1 MLAVTLLQELFDL
14 KTAENTKLSEDLA
27 DTIKQLEEKSAV
39 LHKTQEEKEVQVWKS
54 NGSLYG
60 HVVLREFLF
69 YYRNIWLPGTSTLSK
84 RLQGRHM
91 N

>member
-39 LHKTQEEKEVQVWKS
+39 LHKTQEEKEVQVWRS
-54 NGSLYG
+54 NSS
-60 HVVLREFLF
+60 F
-69 YYRNIWLPGTSTLSK
+69 
-84 RLQGRHM
+84 
-91 N
+91 